1 MGWSTSAGE
10 PERRHLGFTGLSGGF
25 VTVHITVVGRAR
37 RAALPRR
44 CTGSD
49 MGSASRACDAG
60 GDAWPATR
68 AVVGRT
74 RRPGPVVGSTAN
86 GERSRS
92 ATRRARAVVGCARR
106 AFDRAS
112 HVERLGPPVCRHAPR
127 AADCCAVMGR
137 PRRIETTGAGL
148 ERARG
153 SCMGHS
159 QDRRARRAAGSFV
172 VRPGDQTG

>member
-25 VTVHITVVGRAR
+25 VTVHITVVGRAG

-49 MGSASRACDAG
+49 VGSASRACAAG
-60 GDAWPATR
+60 GDAWPATG

-74 RRPGPVVGSTAN
+74 RRAGAF
-86 GERSRS
+86 
-92 ATRRARAVVGCARR
+92 VGCARG
-106 AFDRAS
+106 S
-112 HVERLGPPVCRHAPR
+112 HFERLGRPVCRHARR
-127 AADCCAVMGR
+127 AADCRAVMGR

-159 QDRRARRAAGSFV
+159 QDRRTRRAAGSFV
-172 VRPGDQTG
+172 VLPSDQTRRCHVTRAARIAWLG